1 MKVIESASKCENGES
16 GLVKHRLH
24 VCCLDVMLS
33 LRCAGVVEAGGL
45 SVSEARPRLPGAECH
60 WSALA
65 TPSNFA
71 SVMLQTS
78 KINM

>member
-1 MKVIESASKCENGES
+1 MESQASSNIGYMSAAKMSQIVS
-16 GLVKHRLH
+16 G
-24 VCCLDVMLS
+24 
-33 LRCAGVVEAGGL
+33 LRCARVVEAGGL

-71 SVMLQTS
+71 SVMYKLPR
-78 KINM
+78 